1 MLVEPKKP
9 EFRGSIGAKVEA
21 GAIQRAAMVENPGR
35 SAFARGELYFADNC
49 TLQSVAAAVLVVDGT
64 ADGRQVVGTGSRRA
78 QASPSGGEARKVQ
91 SDKTV

>member
-1 MLVEPKKP
+1 MVE
-9 EFRGSIGAKVEA
+9 
-21 GAIQRAAMVENPGR
+21 ENPGR